1 MPRRSLL
8 ARAIRLATAAC
19 AIAILVGPT
28 PAASSASSRPGVL
41 CELRPGLATLP
52 PAARRGLIDHLRQ
65 YAAPGLATARQRA
78 AARRLL
84 EQSRA
89 TVRRWPTLAAATRA
103 GYVTRTARSLGS
115 GRVHYFHAERGER
128 SGTRLLDP
136 RRPKALIYANAPGK
150 PLVIVG
156 VMFSVRRGE
165 RGPSP
170 GGPITRWHSHLVCT
184 VGLKRGE
191 AQRPDGS
198 CPPGARLRQGSE
210 MMHLWFTRDLRSAF
224 AIRAPERELCRDGV
238 LPRETCRNLDGLH
251 GM

>member
-1 MPRRSLL
+1 MNVLRFRS
-8 ARAIRLATAAC
+8 RAIRLTLAGLAV
-19 AIAILVGPT
+19 AILVGPT
-28 PAASSASSRPGVL
+28 AASSATSQAAPL
-41 CELRPGLATLP
+41 CRLRPGLALLP
-52 PAARRGLIDHLRQ
+52 PGTQHGLIDHLHQ
-65 YAAPGLATARQRA
+65 YAAPGLATSKERA

-84 EQSRA
+84 AEARA
-89 TVRRWPTLAAATRA
+89 AVRAYPTLAAATRA

-115 GRVHYFHAERGER
+115 GSVHYFHAERGER
-128 SGTRLLDP
+128 KGTRLLDP
-136 RRPKALIYANAPGK
+136 RRPKALIYANAPGR

-170 GGPITRWHSHLVCT
+170 GGPITRWHSHLVCM
-184 VGLKRGE
+184 VGQRRGE

-210 MMHLWFTRDLRSAF
+210 MMHLWFTSDLRSAF
-224 AIRAPERELCRDGV
+224 AIRAPEPELCRDGV
-238 LPRETCRNLDGLH
+238 LPRSTCRNLDGLH

>member
-1 MPRRSLL
+1 VTFWHLQR
-8 ARAIRLATAAC
+8 RAIRLALAAI
-19 AIAILVGPT
+19 AVAILVGPT
-28 PAASSASSRPGVL
+28 PASSASGPPAIL
-41 CELRPGLATLP
+41 CELRPGLAVLP
-52 PAARRGLIDHLRQ
+52 PGARRGLIDHLRQ
-65 YAAPGLATARQRA
+65 YAAPALATRTQRA

-84 EQSRA
+84 AKTRT
-89 TVRRWPTLAAATRA
+89 TVRALPTLAAASRA
-103 GYVTRTARSLGS
+103 GYVTRTAQSLGGS
-115 GRVHYFHAERGER
+115 RVRYFHAERRER
-128 SGTRLLDP
+128 TSGRLLDP
-136 RRPKALIYANAPGK
+136 RRPKALIYANAPGR

-184 VGLKRGE
+184 VGQRRGD

-210 MMHLWFTRDLRSAF
+210 MMHVWFTRDLRSAF

-238 LPRETCRNLDGLH
+238 LPPKTCRNLDGLH